1 MLPMKLAPRL
11 APEII
16 WFTPSEEY
24 LDDPSVVLDT
34 IHQQSVHKGLLG
46 SYYGAEL
53 DNPATGVWV
62 MAWQSLAKHQSFM
75 EEESY
80 MDFILP
86 VTDSMVGA
94 GRITQLSLDHGDL
107 QRALN
112 APVTQFIYITVRPLH
127 DREYELQPLISLLQT
142 ELKIVPGCMSS
153 CWGSSIEDDHLEI
166 GVVGWRSM
174 ADRNAAVKGRLSST
188 IRRIRELCTV
198 EIRYAKLRYHS
209 EVAPPAAEL

>member
-1 MLPMKLAPRL
+1 MRNL
-11 APEII
+11 I
-16 WFTPSEEY
+16 S
-24 LDDPSVVLDT
+24 
-34 IHQQSVHKGLLG
+34 